1 MRLAAWIL
9 LGTFLAWPPGALAAG
24 VPTPIAVLSGTQ
36 WEAVLKEFE
45 GSVQTLVQELDRI
58 EADRKKLGEQ
68 IQVLEAKISV
78 LRKKAET
85 GANVLDEIRLKG
97 LLNDLKEK
105 LVRNSSLEH
114 RWEVARGEL
123 EQKGL
128 SLVALY
134 HSRIEEGIRLGD
146 EGSTGPAGEA
156 KLGAMEELARKR
168 TKVQA
173 ILAKYP
179 PKEEAALPSL
189 SALETLKKNDRESLQ
204 LTLDLLNDRKREI
217 TDQLEKWSLEEEEVR
232 NELKLQARMQ
242 EFLEDLRRQNQ
253 GSGMTGGVPKRDG
266 LEGMAEK
273 SQRSR
278 LGKRLGEI
286 QTRMARAK
294 ETLEQIGRLTAK
306 VQSQLEALKGG
317 SR

>member
-1 MRLAAWIL
+1 MRSVAWIL
-9 LGTFLAWPPGALAAG
+9 LGVLLAWPPAVLSAGAPAPA
-24 VPTPIAVLSGTQ
+24 AVLSGPQ

-45 GSVQTLVQELDRI
+45 AGLQALVQELDRI
-58 EADRKKLGEQ
+58 EVDRKKLGEQ
-68 IQVLEAKISV
+68 IRSLENKISV

-85 GANVLDEIRLKG
+85 GANVLEEIRLKR

-114 RWEVARGEL
+114 RWEEAREEL

-134 HSRIEEGIRLGD
+134 HSRIEEEIRLGG
-146 EGSTGPAGEA
+146 EGPTGPAGEA

-168 TKVQA
+168 SKVQA

-179 PKEEAALPSL
+179 PKEETAVPSL
-189 SALETLKKNDRESLQ
+189 SALETLQKNDRESLQ

-217 TDQLEKWSLEEEEVR
+217 TDQLEKWALEEEEVR

-253 GSGMTGGVPKRDG
+253 GSGMAGGVPKRDG

-273 SQRSR
+273 SQRNR
-278 LGKRLGEI
+278 LGKRLAEI
-286 QTRMARAK
+286 QTRMARAR

-306 VQSQLEALKGG
+306 AQARLEALKGG
-317 SR
+317 PR

>member
-1 MRLAAWIL
+1 MRSVVWIL
-9 LGTFLAWPPGALAAG
+9 LGALLVGPRAVLAAG
-24 VPTPIAVLSGTQ
+24 APTPVAVLSGPQ

-45 GSVQTLVQELDRI
+45 SALQTLVQELDKI
-58 EADRKKLGEQ
+58 EVDRKKLGEQ
-68 IQVLEAKISV
+68 IQALESKISV

-85 GANVLDEIRLKG
+85 GANVLEEIRLKG

-134 HSRIEEGIRLGD
+134 HSRIEEEIRVGG

-168 TKVQA
+168 AKVQS
-173 ILAKYP
+173 ILVKYP
-179 PKEEAALPSL
+179 PKEEAVVPSL
-189 SALETLKKNDRESLQ
+189 SALETLQKNDRESLQ

-217 TDQLEKWSLEEEEVR
+217 TNQLEKWGLEEEEVR

-253 GSGMTGGVPKRDG
+253 GSGMTGGVPRRDG

-273 SQRSR
+273 SQRNR

-286 QTRMARAK
+286 QARMGRAR
-294 ETLEQIGRLTAK
+294 ETLDQIGRLTAK
-306 VQSQLEALKGG
+306 AQAQLEALKGG
-317 SR
+317 SQ